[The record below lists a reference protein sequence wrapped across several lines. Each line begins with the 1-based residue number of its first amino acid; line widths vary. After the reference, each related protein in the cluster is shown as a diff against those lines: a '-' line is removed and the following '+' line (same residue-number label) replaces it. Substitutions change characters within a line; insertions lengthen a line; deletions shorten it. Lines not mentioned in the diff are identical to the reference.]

1 VDTDRYFPIFKQY
14 FPKDSFEALQKGL
27 FVLAT
32 NLQKGKQEFFSSGEL
47 IRPLLASAA
56 LPPVFSPVEING
68 CLYADGGIM
77 NNFPLEPLI
86 ERCNFIIGSN
96 VSVVKQVEK
105 RNIRSS
111 LQLANRTTSL
121 MIYAIN
127 REKIRQCD
135 LIFEPQE
142 LDNIGVLDKRGL
154 EKAYVIGYEHAVG
167 VLKAREKINF

>member
-1 VDTDRYFPIFKQY
+1 
-14 FPKDSFEALQKGL
+14 
-27 FVLAT
+27 
-32 NLQKGKQEFFSSGEL
+32 
-47 IRPLLASAA
+47 
-56 LPPVFSPVEING
+56 
-68 CLYADGGIM
+68 
-77 NNFPLEPLI
+77 
-86 ERCNFIIGSN
+86 
-96 VSVVKQVEK
+96 
-105 RNIRSS
+105 
-111 LQLANRTTSL
+111 